1 MQKWICILVSLVMLL
16 TPFGSLAE
24 SFDAPFLDMIAS
36 ALPLR
41 DPLPEHAGG
50 AVALYQSLFAV
61 SALCP
66 EDHVDSLLQRLSLC
80 NVYPTSTHIE
90 GESTV
95 IAFSDLYSIVI
106 QGDPIQNAW
115 LRFQCGETQLQ
126 ISIRADYT
134 VATIVANTEE
144 PELQPLDHTVTAID
158 SHQSYHVLEASYESK
173 HPISD
178 AKLSEYNDMIS
189 ACIEFMQIAKLSAFL
204 YPDMAWDEFEI
215 LLEEMGIADQGMY
228 SENIWTLQLE
238 PLNTGDIIYETCWE
252 DGFLRS
258 ASIRMNPS
266 IVTTTPPTVNIFEEA
281 EFGEMVLIY
290 CPCVYIDLCHTWRC
304 NNGG

>member
-24 SFDAPFLDMIAS
+24 FFDAPFLDMIAS

-61 SALCP
+61 SALYP

-95 IAFSDLYSIVI
+95 IAFSELYSIVI
-106 QGDPIQNAW
+106 QGDPIQNAR

-126 ISIRADYT
+126 IPVRADYT

-158 SHQSYHVLEASYESK
+158 SHQSYHALEASYESK

-189 ACIEFMQIAKLSAFL
+189 ACIEFDLTVQAIKKGAQTSRGCHACNQKATCT
-204 YPDMAWDEFEI
+204 MANQNK
-215 LLEEMGIADQGMY
+215 AR
-228 SENIWTLQLE
+228 
-238 PLNTGDIIYETCWE
+238 
-252 DGFLRS
+252 RS
-258 ASIRMNPS
+258 LAGYN
-266 IVTTTPPTVNIFEEA
+266 
-281 EFGEMVLIY
+281 
-290 CPCVYIDLCHTWRC
+290 YI
-304 NNGG
+304 